1 MMIPCAEKLSLLIA
15 CPDAS
20 VRDWLVLAAVE
31 AECFGLMVTTPHAP
45 VVMNLLMRQA
55 FHPQATPRFDVMV
68 TDLALPG
75 LNGVGMLRQ
84 MKQEIALRPFLARI
98 IQTEDDVADAVFE
111 GGFDLFAPM
120 PNSLESLT
128 DLFRNISKRCLAWYE
143 GVAAA

>member
-1 MMIPCAEKLSLLIA
+1 
-15 CPDAS
+15 
-20 VRDWLVLAAVE
+20 
-31 AECFGLMVTTPHAP
+31 MVTTPHAP

-75 LNGVGMLRQ
+75 LAGVGMLRQ

-143 GVAAA
+143 AVAAA